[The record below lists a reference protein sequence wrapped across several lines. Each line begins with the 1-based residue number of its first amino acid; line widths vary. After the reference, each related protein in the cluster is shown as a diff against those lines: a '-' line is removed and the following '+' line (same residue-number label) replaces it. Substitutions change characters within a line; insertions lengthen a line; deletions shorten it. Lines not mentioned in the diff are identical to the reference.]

1 MRKKE
6 EKLIRE
12 KGRLEDKLEKIK
24 NKISEIAGEG
34 GNVWEGCDIIE
45 LDQDVV
51 DTFVEKVVV
60 WDEKEVEIEWRFKG
74 NSVL

>member
-1 MRKKE
+1 M
-6 EKLIRE
+6 IRE

-34 GNVWEGCDIIE
+34 GYVWEGCDIIE

-51 DTFVEKVVV
+51 DTFVEKIVV
-60 WDEKEVEIEWRFKG
+60 WDEKNVEIEWRFKG